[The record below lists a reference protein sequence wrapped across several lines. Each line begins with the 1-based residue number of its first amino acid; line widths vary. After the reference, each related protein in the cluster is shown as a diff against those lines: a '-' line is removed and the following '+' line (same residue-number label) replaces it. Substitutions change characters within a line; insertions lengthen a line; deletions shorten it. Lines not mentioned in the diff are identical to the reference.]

1 MIATRW
7 LPLCFDSDRLSWH
20 GLRPWCWSPCRS
32 IQTLRVLSG
41 DMSQLPAGVRDFVE
55 RSAHLCQPEGI
66 HICDGTEAENTA
78 TLALL
83 EEQGLIR
90 KLPKYEN
97 CWLARTDPK
106 DVARVES
113 KTVIVTPSKRD
124 TVPLLAGGASGQ
136 LGNWMS
142 PDEFQRAVDERFPG
156 CMQGNKSGT

>member
-1 MIATRW
+1 
-7 LPLCFDSDRLSWH
+7 
-20 GLRPWCWSPCRS
+20 
-32 IQTLRVLSG
+32 
-41 DMSQLPAGVRDFVE
+41 MSQLPAGVRDFVE

-124 TVPLLAGGASGQ
+124 TVPLLADGASGQ